1 LDELYTLCGKAEMRE
16 PLDFMYLE
24 KNVAKL
30 ENLLKHHL
38 IYNIYGNED
47 KKGIHDTFLL
57 HNSKNKINSIQ
68 ILLFNTKINL
78 MGQNY
83 TSEKKL
89 CFVSGLSGPKWHCI
103 VEHFTDYMKW
113 WGSIG
118 IYSEQSI
125 ESFHQ
130 IIMRYEKALTSLSG
144 TDKMTTLVQ
153 RVTNGTIFLDEE
165 W

>member
-1 LDELYTLCGKAEMRE
+1 MDELYTLCGKAEMRE

-38 IYNIYGNED
+38 IYNIYGDED

-78 MGQNY
+78 MGQND
-83 TSEKKL
+83 TSEKSCVL
-89 CFVSGLSGPKWHCI
+89 FQDFQDQSGI
-103 VEHFTDYMKW
+103 V
-113 WGSIG
+113 
-118 IYSEQSI
+118 
-125 ESFHQ
+125 
-130 IIMRYEKALTSLSG
+130 
-144 TDKMTTLVQ
+144 
-153 RVTNGTIFLDEE
+153 
-165 W
+165 